1 MEDNRETICSL
12 CAVGCRLAPGA
23 EGSRAV
29 GREGPVNTGGRLCR
43 KGIHALEGIPDDER
57 LTAPLVRR
65 DGSLEPASWT
75 AAYDRVISGIE
86 RAVERHGPDTLA
98 FLGAPHSTTEENY
111 LLGKLARTLG
121 TNNVDNRARLCHVSS
136 ARALSD
142 RLGWPASTN
151 GLADLRDAAVI
162 LVVGANPAERQPIAF
177 NSYVRPAV
185 NAGATLIHVDPVGN
199 ETTRL
204 ADVHLAPRPD
214 TDGLVLDLLCAAV
227 LDAGG
232 VDRSFVEMRTSGT
245 DRFVDELAALDRA
258 AFAEAAGVEQD
269 AVERVAETISDADGM
284 AAIVGTGIET
294 DEREPS
300 AADSLLNLLLLTGN
314 VGRPGAGLHVFRGLS
329 NEQGATDA
337 GCVPDR
343 LPGHQPLD
351 DPEARTRIERE
362 WGVAPPETPGRT
374 AHELLAAFGQEI
386 HCALVVG
393 ENPGVSKRDPDWIGD
408 RLGGLDTL
416 AVVELTES
424 ETTRNADVVLPAAA
438 PAEKRGTMTNL
449 DRRIQ
454 PLQAVREPPAS
465 ARTDFEILRT
475 IGAEF
480 GEFEYEDPGD
490 AFAELC
496 AVAPPYRGIEYPEP
510 GEQGARWPAG
520 SGRVLYREAFRT
532 PDGRAPL
539 VSPAHR
545 PESTPGSGLEL
556 VGGGRATDASS
567 AGEEGQVRLHPADAA
582 DRDVADGDRVRVAT
596 GGAAVEG
603 VAVLDDA
610 VRQGTVSMH
619 ATLADPLVR
628 AGVDRVSIEL
638 LAGAS
643 GRDAPGEG
651 GP

>member
-1 MEDNRETICSL
+1 MARWNRRAGRRPTTGS
-12 CAVGCRLAPGA
+12 
-23 EGSRAV
+23 SRASS
-29 GREGPVNTGGRLCR
+29 GRSSDTARTRWRFSARHTRRRRRTTCSGSSPGRWGPTTST
-43 KGIHALEGIPDDER
+43 
-57 LTAPLVRR
+57 TAPACVTSPRR
-65 DGSLEPASWT
+65 GRFPTGWAGRPRRTAWPTSGRRTQSW
-75 AAYDRVISGIE
+75 
-86 RAVERHGPDTLA
+86 
-98 FLGAPHSTTEENY
+98 
-111 LLGKLARTLG
+111 
-121 TNNVDNRARLCHVSS
+121 SS
-136 ARALSD
+136 
-142 RLGWPASTN
+142 
-151 GLADLRDAAVI
+151 
-162 LVVGANPAERQPIAF
+162 
-177 NSYVRPAV
+177 
-185 NAGATLIHVDPVGN
+185 
-199 ETTRL
+199 
-204 ADVHLAPRPD
+204 

-232 VDRSFVEMRTSGT
+232 VDRSFVEARTSGT
-245 DRFVDELAALDRA
+245 DQFIDELAALDRA
-258 AFAEAAGVEQD
+258 ALAEAAGVDRD

-374 AHELLAAFGQEI
+374 AHELLAAFGSEI

-393 ENPGVSKRDPDWIGD
+393 ENPGVSKRDPDWIED

-424 ETTRNADVVLPAAA
+424 ETTRHADVVLPAAA
-438 PAEKRGTMTNL
+438 AAEKRGTMTNL

-454 PLQAVREPPAS
+454 PLQPVREPPAS

-480 GEFEYEDPGD
+480 GEFDYDDLED

-496 AVAPPYRGIEYPEP
+496 AVAPSYRGIEYPEP

-520 SGRVLYREAFRT
+520 SGRVLYRETFRT

-545 PESTPGSGLEL
+545 PESTPSSGLEL
-556 VGGGRATDASS
+556 VVGGRATDASS
-567 AGEEGQVRLHPADAA
+567 AGEEGQVRLPPADAA
-582 DRDVADGDRVRVAT
+582 DRDVDDGDQIQVAT
-596 GGAAVEG
+596 DDAAVE
-603 VAVLDDA
+603 AC
-610 VRQGTVSMH
+610 T
-619 ATLADPLVR
+619 
-628 AGVDRVSIEL
+628 
-638 LAGAS
+638 
-643 GRDAPGEG
+643 
-651 GP
+651 